1 MAAATSCGRAA
12 LGALSRDGCGA
23 AARWRRVLPPGRPT
37 LPWVLARG
45 AKAGPKPGHGRAV
58 TVEVGG
64 R

>member
-12 LGALSRDGCGA
+12 LGALARDGGGA
-23 AARWRRVLPPGRPT
+23 AARWRRLLPPGRPA
-37 LPWVLARG
+37 LPWVCARG
-45 AKAGPKPGHGRAV
+45 AAAGPKPGRAV